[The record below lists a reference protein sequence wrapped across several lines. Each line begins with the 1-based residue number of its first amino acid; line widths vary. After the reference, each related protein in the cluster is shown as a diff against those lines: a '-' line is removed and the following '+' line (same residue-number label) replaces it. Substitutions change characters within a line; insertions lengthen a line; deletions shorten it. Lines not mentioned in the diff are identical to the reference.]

1 MGASIAAA
9 LKKIVV
15 AMLTDKKARKVV
27 LGIILGAIVILLL
40 PIAAIMAIFDGSMS
54 IDVSRLQTIVVDN
67 LSAQEQAKLQRVEDL
82 MNEIEAAMLEA
93 GFDGQRAKEAQVLF
107 VLALYDFSEDD
118 GFVDKLVG
126 CFEVRQTDEQ
136 LISAVNTAFGT
147 DISAEDFTNVMNAI
161 RAAFIPTDGYFDP
174 STKNNIDLVMWA
186 KHALAK
192 KWGYVW
198 GTYGQVLT
206 KSELDAK
213 IEQDPE
219 HVGAYAE
226 FIESHWLGGRT
237 ADCSG
242 FIKGYGWFDPE
253 THEIVYGTNGMV
265 DLNSDGFY
273 ETATEKGSIETIP
286 EIPGLAVYKEGH
298 IGIYIGVCQVIHASS
313 TTTGVVHAPL
323 EDSGWTHWLKI
334 PYITYIETGDTE
346 QMYELYRKKIVPT
359 EQPACSAP
367 VIGIGEN
374 RRKEAV
380 ETTSST
386 AEPKPVNNNGGL
398 EQ

>member
-15 AMLTDKKARKVV
+15 ALLTDKKARKVV
-27 LGIILGAIVILLL
+27 LGLILGVIVIIVLPFAAIIAIFSSGFNFDSGRLQAIVVE
-40 PIAAIMAIFDGSMS
+40 D
-54 IDVSRLQTIVVDN
+54 
-67 LSAQEQAKLQRVEDL
+67 LSAQEQELLQGIEDL

-93 GFDGQRAKEAQVLF
+93 GFDIQRAKEAQVLY
-107 VLALYDFSEDD
+107 VLALSSFYEED
-118 GFVDKLVG
+118 GFIQKLVS
-126 CFEVRQTDEQ
+126 CFAVGQTDEQ
-136 LISAVNTAFGT
+136 LVSAVNAAFGT
-147 DISAEDFTNVMNAI
+147 EISATEFTNVMNMI
-161 RAAFIPTDGYFDP
+161 RAAFIPTDGYMAPD
-174 STKNNIDLVMWA
+174 TKNNIDLVMWA

-192 KWGYVW
+192 GWGYVW

-226 FIESHWLGGRT
+226 FIESHWLGMRT

-286 EIPGLAVYKEGH
+286 EIHGLAVYKEGH
-298 IGIYIGVCQVIHASS
+298 IGIYIGSGQVIHASS
-313 TTTGVVHAPL
+313 TTTGVVHTPL
-323 EDSGWTHWLKI
+323 EESGWTHWLKI
-334 PYITYIETGDTE
+334 PYITYFDNDEPFETPSASPD
-346 QMYELYRKKIVPT
+346 LYRKKVMPT
-359 EQPACSAP
+359 EPPS
-367 VIGIGEN
+367 EN
-374 RRKEAV
+374 TPLPDDGDRKPI
-380 ETTSST
+380 SDIRHPRS
-386 AEPKPVNNNGGL
+386 
-398 EQ
+398 